1 MSLRVNGYAV
11 REIRTNGAVITDIP
25 QRLKTCDISISQGTV
40 TYTVEGDD
48 TEYGLTFT
56 VDGDTV
62 TYLWP
67 DGFTCTI
74 SIIS

>member
-11 REIRTNGAVITDIP
+11 QEIRTNGAIITDIP
-25 QRLKTCDISISQGTV
+25 QRLKTCDIYINRGLV
-40 TYTVEGDD
+40 EYTVEGD
-48 TEYGLTFT
+48 ENQYSLTFT
-56 VDGDTV
+56 INGDSI
-62 TYLWP
+62 TYTWG